1 MHAPY
6 AFLFNFCT
14 NMATF
19 DKTFD
24 LWQLHEIESSWK
36 K

>member
-1 MHAPY
+1 MHAPN

-14 NMATF
+14 NITF

-24 LWQLHEIESSWK
+24 LWQLHEIKSSWK